1 MTGIGGLTPLIGYQ
15 GESSGAIRGLVAGRW
30 LDGPGEAVVTGRF
43 LTASHAGLGDT
54 LTVTNGDR
62 TAELEIVGEAFFLTD
77 DGMTLLTGMST
88 LADLG
93 LPADATQFHVF
104 VDPGTD
110 VDGYLTDLRAD
121 LPMHSWASE
130 TSMDESGVIVAM
142 DALIVMLTLLL
153 VVAGGLGVLN
163 TVLLDTRERAHD
175 LGIVKALGMTP
186 QQVLAMVL
194 TSVAGIGVVAAT
206 IGVPLGVA
214 LHHMLVP
221 RMVGITGARLPA
233 GDIAVYQPGLI
244 VLLILGGAA
253 VAIVGA
259 LAPAAWAATART
271 VTTLRAQ

>member
-1 MTGIGGLTPLIGYQ
+1 M
-15 GESSGAIRGLVAGRW
+15 
-30 LDGPGEAVVTGRF
+30 
-43 LTASHAGLGDT
+43 
-54 LTVTNGDR
+54 
-62 TAELEIVGEAFFLTD
+62 
-77 DGMTLLTGMST
+77 
-88 LADLG
+88 
-93 LPADATQFHVF
+93 
-104 VDPGTD
+104 
-110 VDGYLTDLRAD
+110 
-121 LPMHSWASE
+121 
-130 TSMDESGVIVAM
+130 IVAM

-214 LHHMLVP
+214 LHHVLVP

-259 LAPAAWAATART
+259 LAPAAWAATSRT